1 MTVNKATGLWNAAG
15 TIVYINSHVTA
26 TKFLF
31 ADFEGPFSLDL
42 TVLLFKLR
50 SLFFAPIYT
59 RALFYAAVTK
69 SEVQK

>member
-26 TKFLF
+26 TNFLF

-50 SLFFAPIYT
+50 SLFFAPI
-59 RALFYAAVTK
+59 
-69 SEVQK
+69 